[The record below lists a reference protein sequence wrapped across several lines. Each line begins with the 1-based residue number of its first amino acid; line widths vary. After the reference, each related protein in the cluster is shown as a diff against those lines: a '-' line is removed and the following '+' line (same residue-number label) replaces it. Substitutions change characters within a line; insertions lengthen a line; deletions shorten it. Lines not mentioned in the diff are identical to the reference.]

1 MIKIT
6 KRVFVS
12 SSSRLLIQSNLILL
26 IFAWIG
32 SCNLPCIY
40 VVHTRH
46 EIVGIVKEVGSNVG
60 VFKVGDSV
68 GVGTYVN
75 SCRECENCEEGLE
88 IHCSKGPVF
97 TFGGVDVDGTITK
110 GGYSSFIVVNQR

>member
-1 MIKIT
+1 M
-6 KRVFVS
+6 
-12 SSSRLLIQSNLILL
+12 
-26 IFAWIG
+26 
-32 SCNLPCIY
+32 
-40 VVHTRH
+40 HTRH
-46 EIVGIVKEVGSNVG
+46 DIVGIVKEVGSNVG

-110 GGYSSFIVVNQR
+110 GGYSSFIVVHQRWEPSISFDFVTVAETFLYDKHGQLKSELF